1 MREADALTLPVFFK
15 HPVGLTVGEIATL
28 TGAELRTGARLDD
41 LITNVAPLNRAGSSD
56 LAFLDTAKYAGVLT
70 STRAGA
76 CLMTERFENQAPS
89 GMNVLRA
96 KEPYRAFVIVA
107 RRLFEDSLRPS
118 SLFEAEGVPSTA
130 AIHPSAQVAIGVTID
145 PGAVIGPRASIGAGT
160 VIGANAVVGADVR
173 IGRDCSIGP
182 GASIIHAIVGDSVIF
197 HPGCRIG
204 QDGFRYLAGANG
216 HTKVPQLGRVII
228 GDHVEIGAGTTIDRG
243 GSGDT
248 VIGEGTKIDNLV
260 HIAHNVAIGRHCI
273 IAGQCGLAG
282 SVTLGDRVML
292 GGQVGISDHL
302 VIGDGA
308 MIGAKSGVVSNVP
321 AGEKWF
327 GYPALPGRG
336 FLRAMAVLRKHATRA
351 RKAP

>member
-28 TGAELRTGARLDD
+28 TGAKLRTGARLDD

-56 LAFLDTAKYAGVLT
+56 LAFLDTAKYADVLT

-130 AIHPSAQVAIGVTID
+130 ALHPSAQVAIGVTID
-145 PGAVIGPRASIGAGT
+145 PGAVIGPRALIGTGT
-160 VIGANAVVGADVR
+160 VIGANAVIGADVR

-204 QDGFRYLAGANG
+204 QDGFRYLPGANG
-216 HTKVPQLGRVII
+216 HTKVPQPGASSLATMWRSAPERPSTVAVCATPSSAKAPRSTTSSRSPTTSLLVVI
-228 GDHVEIGAGTTIDRG
+228 AL
-243 GSGDT
+243 SP
-248 VIGEGTKIDNLV
+248 
-260 HIAHNVAIGRHCI
+260 AS
-273 IAGQCGLAG
+273 AG
-282 SVTLGDRVML
+282 S
-292 GGQVGISDHL
+292 
-302 VIGDGA
+302 
-308 MIGAKSGVVSNVP
+308 P
-321 AGEKWF
+321 A
-327 GYPALPGRG
+327 A
-336 FLRAMAVLRKHATRA
+336 
-351 RKAP
+351 